1 MNTGRPAGF
10 PSPFPAQGVRPGLGN
25 GGGCPTPPA
34 LNPVLCVLDTLEGM
48 PNVGMLK
55 DALPT
60 TEQLKNFVLGRQ
72 FPPSRLRQLYKAIIL
87 EHRMRVPRWPSED
100 RPAGIFS
107 SEAAIS
113 EFVEKLKASV
123 KHGDT
128 KVERQLDQRR
138 DKKARRLAKVT
149 RR

>member
-1 MNTGRPAGF
+1 
-10 PSPFPAQGVRPGLGN
+10 
-25 GGGCPTPPA
+25 
-34 LNPVLCVLDTLEGM
+34 VLCVLDTLEGM

-87 EHRMRVPRWPSED
+87 EHRMRDPYVPRWPSLS
-100 RPAGIFS
+100 RSAGIFSSIFS